1 MQDYLLRTE
10 NRPFLTK
17 NHMDKI
23 KKYKIKVNN
32 LEKIEELLQETYDLA
47 CKQQVVI
54 QSEMNKISVTTKVND
69 LDIEGKEK
77 YAKAMQN
84 YISLQQK
91 SISQKMDIAKLMS
104 EIVKNNGDAEKAL
117 KGMKSK
123 NTTLDLEKLRNLAKE
138 ASTGYNDTQIYNVK

>member
-1 MQDYLLRTE
+1 
-10 NRPFLTK
+10 
-17 NHMDKI
+17 MDKI

>member
-1 MQDYLLRTE
+1 MTE

-17 NHMDKI
+17 YHMDKI
-23 KKYKIKVNN
+23 KKYKVKVNN

-47 CKQQVVI
+47 CKQQAVI

-117 KGMKSK
+117 KGMKAK

>member
-1 MQDYLLRTE
+1 
-10 NRPFLTK
+10 
-17 NHMDKI
+17 MDKI

-32 LEKIEELLQETYDLA
+32 IEKIEELLQETYDLA
-47 CKQQVVI
+47 CKQQTII
-54 QSEMNKISVTTKVND
+54 QDEMNKIVNTTNVNN

-117 KGMKSK
+117 SGMKAKS
-123 NTTLDLEKLRNLAKE
+123 TTLDLEQLRKLAKE
-138 ASTGYNDTQIYNVK
+138 ASTGSNDTQVYNVK

>member
-1 MQDYLLRTE
+1 
-10 NRPFLTK
+10 
-17 NHMDKI
+17 MDKI
-23 KKYKIKVNN
+23 KKYKVKVNN

-47 CKQQVVI
+47 CKQQTII
-54 QSEMNKISVTTKVND
+54 QDEMNKIVNTTNVNN

-117 KGMKSK
+117 KGMKNK

>member
-1 MQDYLLRTE
+1 
-10 NRPFLTK
+10 
-17 NHMDKI
+17 MDKI

-47 CKQQVVI
+47 CKQQTII
-54 QSEMNKISVTTKVND
+54 QDEMNKIVNTTNVNN

-104 EIVKNNGDAEKAL
+104 EIIKSNGDAEKAL
-117 KGMKSK
+117 SGMKAK
-123 NTTLDLEKLRNLAKE
+123 NTTLDLEQLRKLAKE
-138 ASTGYNDTQIYNVK
+138 ASTGSNDTQVYNVK

>member
-1 MQDYLLRTE
+1 
-10 NRPFLTK
+10 
-17 NHMDKI
+17 MDKI

-47 CKQQVVI
+47 CKQQTII
-54 QSEMNKISVTTKVND
+54 QDEMNKIVNTTNVNN

-117 KGMKSK
+117 SGIKAKS
-123 NTTLDLEKLRNLAKE
+123 TTLDLEQLRKLAKE
-138 ASTGYNDTQIYNVK
+138 ASTGSNDTQVYNVK